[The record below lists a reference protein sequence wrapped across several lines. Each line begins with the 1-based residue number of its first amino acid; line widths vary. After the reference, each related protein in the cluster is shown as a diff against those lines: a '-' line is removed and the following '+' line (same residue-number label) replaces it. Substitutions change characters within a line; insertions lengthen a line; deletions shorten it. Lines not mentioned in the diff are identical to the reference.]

1 MCKNK
6 PNNAGNFFEI
16 CQVNDPFCIALVFSR
31 NQYRY
36 QTYARQYSSA
46 LLAMHK
52 QVVIFSP
59 DWINL
64 NNYLLTHFKN
74 KAKYIKCY
82 PIEETAEAERE
93 SSNFNLLFKYLK
105 LSRRLHQAEKA
116 MQTKIECVFF
126 APVDDW
132 IRPKFGKK
140 ILKWAFHFKWS
151 GLLIN
156 SDPYTKKTLKLNVDP
171 KFGEPDYLLGSQNCI
186 SVATLNRYQSE
197 AIKSRVYKKVI
208 VLPDISDYELPPQ
221 ALKMSKQIKIMAGN
235 RMIVG
240 TILLENENPEIFL
253 KVAAAADSDKY
264 FFVCAGVVEPVL
276 LTQPAREALDK
287 LLASGKS
294 NIYFILHNLEE
305 SEPINDLLSAFD
317 VCYLNDGNF
326 KLPHPLLSKAAFFNK
341 PVIGSKEDMI
351 GKLLASFKTGIGVN
365 GKVGESLDALNLLR
379 MQMPFENNFDLT
391 KLQNYAKLQSREVL
405 EEALEELLTF

>member
-1 MCKNK
+1 
-6 PNNAGNFFEI
+6 
-16 CQVNDPFCIALVFSR
+16 
-31 NQYRY
+31 
-36 QTYARQYSSA
+36 
-46 LLAMHK
+46 MHK

-64 NNYLLTHFKN
+64 NNYLLTHYKN
-74 KAKYIKCY
+74 KAKHIKCY
-82 PIEETAEAERE
+82 PIQETGETEAETT
-93 SSNFNLLFKYLK
+93 NLQLLIKYLK
-105 LSRRLHQAEKA
+105 LSKSLHQAEKV

-132 IRPKFGKK
+132 IKPKFAKK
-140 ILKWAFHFKWS
+140 ILKWAFNFKWS

-156 SDPYTKKTLKLNVDP
+156 SDPYTQKKLKLNVDP
-171 KFGEPDYLLGSQNCI
+171 KFGEPDYLLSAHNCI

-197 AIKSRVYKKVI
+197 SIKSRVYKKVI
-208 VLPDISDYELPPQ
+208 VMPDISDNDLPGLQ
-221 ALKMSKQIKIMAGN
+221 LKISKQIKLMAGN

-240 TILLENENPEIFL
+240 TILLENENPENFL
-253 KVAAAADSDKY
+253 KVAASADSDKY
-264 FFVCAGVVEPVL
+264 FFVCAGVIEPVS
-276 LTQPAREALDK
+276 LTQSAREALDK
-287 LLASGKS
+287 LLISGKN

-305 SEPINDLLSAFD
+305 SESINDLLNAFD

-326 KLPHPLLSKAAFFNK
+326 KLPHPLLSKAAYFNK

-379 MQMPFENNFDLT
+379 MQMPFENNFDLS
-391 KLQNYAKLQSREVL
+391 KLQNYAKLQSKEAL
-405 EEALEELLTF
+405 QEALEELLTF

>member
-1 MCKNK
+1 MN
-6 PNNAGNFFEI
+6 
-16 CQVNDPFCIALVFSR
+16 
-31 NQYRY
+31 
-36 QTYARQYSSA
+36 
-46 LLAMHK
+46 K

-82 PIEETAEAERE
+82 PTQETGDAESELTH
-93 SSNFNLLFKYLK
+93 FQLLLNYLK
-105 LSRRLHQAEKA
+105 LSRSLHQAERA
-116 MQTKIECVFF
+116 LQTKIECVFF

-132 IRPKFGKK
+132 IKPKFGKR

-156 SDPYTKKTLKLNVDP
+156 SEPYTKKTLKLNVDP
-171 KFGEPDYLLGSQNCI
+171 KFGEPDYLLGAHNCI

-208 VLPDISDYELPPQ
+208 VMPDISDYQLPTIQ
-221 ALKMSKQIKIMAGN
+221 LKISKQIKIMAGN

-240 TILLENENPEIFL
+240 TILLENENPENFL

-264 FFVCAGVVEPVL
+264 FFVCAGVVDPLL
-276 LTQPAREALDK
+276 LTQSAREALDK
-287 LLASGKS
+287 LLVSGKS
-294 NIYFILHNLEE
+294 NIYFILHNMEE
-305 SEPINDLLSAFD
+305 SESINDLLNAFD

-326 KLPHPLLSKAAFFNK
+326 KLPHPLLSKAAYFNK

-379 MQMPFENNFDLT
+379 MQMPFENNFDLS
-391 KLQNYAKLQSREVL
+391 KLQNYAKLQSREAL